1 MFTAEHDMFRETV
14 RDFVQKEVIQHVNR
28 WEEDEKI
35 PREIFKRMGDLGF
48 LGINFPE
55 EYGGTNNDFWYTV
68 AYMEE
73 LAKATFAGL
82 VAATSVHQY
91 MATNHI
97 LLAGSEYL
105 KKKYLPKSIS
115 GEWIGSI
122 AISEPGAGS
131 DVANIRCTAKREGDH
146 YIINGN
152 KTFITNGY
160 YGNFVTVAVKTDP
173 DAGMAGISLIVVDEN
188 TPGFTKTKLKKMGWK
203 SSDTAELFFDNVK
216 VPVNQLVGK
225 EGQGFFYIMESFQLE
240 RLIAAILSVAG
251 AELKIAITLKYMHE
265 RSSMGKPIAKYQAL
279 RHRMVDIATEVEVTK
294 RFVYYCCDLFA
305 RGVFA
310 VKECTMAKM
319 KATEVSKTV
328 ADECLQMF
336 GGYGWMSEYPIERA
350 YRDARISTIV
360 GGTTEIMKEILGKM
374 VIDGINYEGVYKN
387 MKASAD
393 STASQEPKE
402 EQAADSTPKPTEV
415 SSNPI
420 SSSNTNK
427 TMGATPETA
436 RDIIYSLPNR
446 LKTEKIDETVE
457 SVFHFKLEGAT
468 GGEFTAHLKN
478 KAVKISDGLIGE
490 ATCEIKAKA
499 SDYEDLELGRG
510 NPQMMF
516 MMGKIKVSNLGEV
529 MKFITYFTR
538 VKS

>member
-1 MFTAEHDMFRETV
+1 MFTAEHDIFRQSA
-14 RDFVQKEVIQHVNR
+14 RDFVQKEIIPHVDE
-28 WEEDEKI
+28 WEAAEMI
-35 PREIFKRMGDLGF
+35 PREVFKKMGDLGF

-55 EYGGTNNDFWYTV
+55 QYGGTQNDFWYTV

-73 LAKATFAGL
+73 LARATFAGL

-97 LLAGSEYL
+97 LMAGSDYL
-105 KKKYLPKSIS
+105 KERYLPKSIS
-115 GEWIGSI
+115 GEYVGSI
-122 AISEPGAGS
+122 AITEPGAGS
-131 DVANIRCTAKREGDH
+131 DVANIRCSAKHEGDH
-146 YIINGN
+146 YIINGS

-160 YGNFVTVAVKTDP
+160 YGNFVTVACKTDP
-173 DAGMAGISLIVVDEN
+173 DAGMAGISLIVVDQG

-216 VPVNQLVGK
+216 VPATHLVGK
-225 EGQGFFYIMESFQLE
+225 EGQGFFYIMDSFQLE
-240 RLIAAILSVAG
+240 RLIAAILSTAG
-251 AELKIAITLKYMHE
+251 AELKIETTLKYMHE

-305 RGVFA
+305 RGKFA

-319 KATEVSKTV
+319 KATEVAKSV

-350 YRDARISTIV
+350 YRDARVGTIV
-360 GGTTEIMKEILGKM
+360 GGTTEIMREILSKM
-374 VIDGINYEGVYKN
+374 VIDGINYEGVYNNLK
-387 MKASAD
+387 
-393 STASQEPKE
+393 
-402 EQAADSTPKPTEV
+402 EQAASQPEPPAEKPDPKPNQTNHTM
-415 SSNPI
+415 SSV
-420 SSSNTNK
+420 
-427 TMGATPETA
+427 PEKA
-436 RDIIYSLPNR
+436 RDIIYSLPSR
-446 LKTEKIDETVE
+446 LKVDKVTVEEE
-457 SVFHFKLEGAT
+457 SVFHFKLEGET

-478 KAVKISDGLIGE
+478 KTVVVSDGLIGT

-499 SDYEDLELGRG
+499 KDYEDLEWGRG

-529 MKFITYFTR
+529 MRFVTYFHR
-538 VKS
+538 LKI